1 VSRLVPD
8 GPDTDHTFVLR
19 WFIALFELDHVVEN
33 PVFANAELP
42 NGLQVFK
49 GQRFAGTDHLLLLG
63 FAIGLVRQ
71 LFVDRV
77 DDSSDVD
84 CAES

>member
-1 VSRLVPD
+1 MPV

-42 NGLQVFK
+42 NGLQMFK
-49 GQRFAGTDHLLLLG
+49 TQRFAGTDHFFLLG

-84 CAES
+84 RAES